1 MGKVSFHKNCNKF
14 LFSPAL
20 AEKENYL
27 NSNSQRIVKKFRDF
41 SARELFEWFLDLFS
55 TSLEFLM

>member
-20 AEKENYL
+20 TERENYL
-27 NSNSQRIVKKFRDF
+27 NSNSQRIVKSFEISAHGNDSSGFWICFRQAWSF
-41 SARELFEWFLDLFS
+41 
-55 TSLEFLM
+55 